1 MIPSYLHIQLLK
13 DWMKFLVERVHS
25 SNILVNTRMKSIKHW
40 ILSSDLYNE
49 IDRRMN
55 MKEAILKLE
64 NNKTISTKDIKC
76 PVCGGLMEIDHSEV
90 NSYDCSSSISLEHMP
105 SPFEG
110 TMVKHRN
117 DYTTRFKCPNG
128 CCHLEMKHYI
138 ENILF
143 WLRLR
148 LKKHRIFSI
157 LFGIVIF
164 LLYIC
169 IKK

>member
-1 MIPSYLHIQLLK
+1 
-13 DWMKFLVERVHS
+13 
-25 SNILVNTRMKSIKHW
+25 
-40 ILSSDLYNE
+40 
-49 IDRRMN
+49 

-90 NSYDCSSSISLEHMP
+90 NSHDCSSSILLA
-105 SPFEG
+105 PFEG

-138 ENILF
+138 E
-143 WLRLR
+143 
-148 LKKHRIFSI
+148 SI
-157 LFGIVIF
+157 LF
-164 LLYIC
+164 
-169 IKK
+169 